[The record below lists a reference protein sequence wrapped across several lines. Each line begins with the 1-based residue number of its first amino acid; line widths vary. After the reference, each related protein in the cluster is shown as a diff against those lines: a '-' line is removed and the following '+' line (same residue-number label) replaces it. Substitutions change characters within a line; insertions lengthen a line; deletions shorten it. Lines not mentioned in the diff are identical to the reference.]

1 MGFFNFCDARVQC
14 LPEPLEP
21 QYGGGILRNADF
33 SAGLR
38 GWSTF
43 GYGSIAESK
52 SAAGNGFAVALNRT
66 RPYQSVSQKV
76 YLQRDTHYTL
86 SGAIHHPDPS
96 RSHAS
101 FVMMPSRGWKEL
113 IELRSAARLYCS
125 VVAGRRRERRRPG
138 GRQDRRRLRPRRR
151 RRRQV
156 RVLVHAQG
164 RPHRRVFGPGRDLLR
179 GSRNS

>member
-1 MGFFNFCDARVQC
+1 M
-14 LPEPLEP
+14 PEPLEP

-76 YLQRDTHYTL
+76 YLQNDTHYTL
-86 SGAIHHPDPS
+86 TGQPVIAGEEKRSTFS
-96 RSHAS
+96 RKS
-101 FVMMPSRGWKEL
+101 F
-113 IELRSAARLYCS
+113 
-125 VVAGRRRERRRPG
+125 
-138 GRQDRRRLRPRRR
+138 
-151 RRRQV
+151 
-156 RVLVHAQG
+156 
-164 RPHRRVFGPGRDLLR
+164 LR
-179 GSRNS
+179 GER

>member
-1 MGFFNFCDARVQC
+1 M
-14 LPEPLEP
+14 PEPLEP

-86 SGAIHHPDPS
+86 SGTIH
-96 RSHAS
+96 RSIPLVLPAS
-101 FVMMPSRGWKEL
+101 FAMMPSRG
-113 IELRSAARLYCS
+113 
-125 VVAGRRRERRRPG
+125 
-138 GRQDRRRLRPRRR
+138 
-151 RRRQV
+151 
-156 RVLVHAQG
+156 
-164 RPHRRVFGPGRDLLR
+164 
-179 GSRNS
+179 